1 MAGKC
6 ISYSAIIVLSYQY
19 TFFGIHENVPANI
32 TFVQYHLNG
41 LVTVL
46 VYGRN
51 YVVYP
56 VNFFVA
62 GGKYIR
68 KSLQNE
74 ALFCLTN

>member
-6 ISYSAIIVLSYQY
+6 ILYSAIIGLSYQY
-19 TFFGIHENVPANI
+19 SSFRSDENVPPNI

-51 YVVYP
+51 YVVVYP

-62 GGKYIR
+62 GVIYIR

-74 ALFCLTN
+74 AN